1 MIFSISLT
9 LLTVLLSTVITI
21 FVCIKYIHP
30 RSHQGKNYQE
40 NLKTFFFRFWFWF
53 VSGLNYKEWAAVHR
67 HNHINAEKKWRDGK
81 PKSRFVRSIM
91 YDRQKSNKDLIRDY
105 GIEVPDS
112 WIDRNIYN
120 KFYFAGP
127 ILSFIIFYLL
137 LNFWGLI
144 PWVFNI
150 FWMIFLKS
158 EAVNADL
165 ILPEYFNDFLTSLQ
179 RSGKFYG

>member
-1 MIFSISLT
+1 
-9 LLTVLLSTVITI
+9 
-21 FVCIKYIHP
+21 
-30 RSHQGKNYQE
+30 
-40 NLKTFFFRFWFWF
+40 
-53 VSGLNYKEWAAVHR
+53 
-67 HNHINAEKKWRDGK
+67 
-81 PKSRFVRSIM
+81 M

-120 KFYFAGP
+120 KFNFAGP

-137 LNFWGLI
+137 FNFWGLI

-165 ILPEYFNDFLTSLQ
+165 ILPEYFNEFLTSLQ